1 MQKGKISNDVE
12 EVKKPQE
19 QFEDRRIL
27 DELKNSY
34 LNYAMSVIVSRALPD
49 VRDGLKPS
57 QRRILVA
64 MNDLNLGPRSK
75 HRKCA
80 KIVGDTGGNYHPHGD
95 QATYGTLVRLGQ
107 EWSMRYLLIDPQG
120 NFGSID
126 SDPPAAMR
134 YTEARMAAPAMDM
147 LEDINHDTVDFVPNY
162 DETRQEPT
170 VLPSKFPNLLVNGS
184 TGIAVGMATN
194 IPPHNIGEVC
204 DALLLVIE
212 DPNCGFKDIIKRL
225 PGPDFPTG
233 GIICGRKGIMD
244 AYTTGRG
251 HLTVRGKVDIETTKR
266 GKERILITEIPY
278 MVVKTTIVSKVADCV
293 HNNVIG
299 EIADIRDESDRHG
312 LRIVIDL
319 KKDTDPEIVLN
330 KLYRYTP
337 LQSTFAIANIALVND
352 RPETLNI
359 KEMLD
364 RFIDHRKI
372 VVRRRSMFL
381 LKRCRNRAHILEGL
395 ILAVSDIDEIIELIK
410 KSPDTPTAKLNLMGK
425 PLRLAELATLKEILP
440 KAFVKEKSKGEHFL
454 TGPQADAILTMQL
467 QRLTGLEMEKLA
479 REYAEVTEQ
488 IEGYEAILASDR
500 VLLDIIREDIYEIK
514 EKYGDARRTK
524 ITTKAEQLAVEDLI
538 AEEEVIV
545 TVSHSGYVKRMP
557 IDTYRKQA
565 RGGRGIIGSDTKE
578 GDFIEH
584 LFVASTHDY
593 LLIFTNR
600 GKCYWL
606 KVYDVPSMSRQSKG
620 RNIVNLLN
628 LGNQQIASIINVS
641 TFGGEDE
648 EDTQQ
653 RQLIM
658 ATKNGLVKKTKLS
671 AYSNPRTTGV
681 IAINLDP
688 NDDLIGVS
696 LTTGAD
702 HIILGTRDGMTIRF
716 DESQVRSM
724 GRASRG
730 VKGIKLRT
738 GDVVVGMVIVEEKA
752 ALFTVCENGYGKRT
766 GLENYRPQSRGGV
779 GLKNIKTTARNG
791 KVVALEAVQN
801 KDDLMLITAQGM
813 VIRTGL
819 DQIRS
824 IGRNTQGVRLIKLKA
839 GDTLVAAEKI
849 AAEDA
854 NGEKDKSRNNQESQP
869 KSEAN
874 GEPEPIDD
882 ELDEPESKPTHNL
895 EPKPKHNPKPKSK
908 SEPKAKKISK
918 TKPKLELKSKDRR
931 KSGKRTSELAN

>member
-1 MQKGKISNDVE
+1 MK
-12 EVKKPQE
+12 EVNKQQE
-19 QFEDRRIL
+19 KFEDMHIL

-107 EWSMRYLLIDPQG
+107 EWNMRYPLIDPQG

-134 YTEARMAAPAMDM
+134 YTEARMAAPAVDM
-147 LEDINHDTVDFVPNY
+147 LEDIKLDSVDFVPNY
-162 DETRQEPT
+162 DETREEPT

-204 DALLLVIE
+204 NALIMVID
-212 DPNCGFKDIIKRL
+212 DPNCGFKDIIKCL

-233 GIICGRKGIMD
+233 GIICGKKGIID

-266 GKERILITEIPY
+266 GRDRIVITEIPY
-278 MVVKTTIVSKVADCV
+278 MVVKTTIVSKIADCV
-293 HNNVIG
+293 HNNTIPEV
-299 EIADIRDESDRHG
+299 ADIRDESDRHG
-312 LRIVIDL
+312 LRIVVDL
-319 KKDTDPEIVLN
+319 KKDADVEIALN
-330 KLYRYTP
+330 KLYRYTS
-337 LQSTFAIANIALVND
+337 LQSTFAIANIALVDN

-359 KEMLD
+359 REMLD
-364 RFIDHRKI
+364 CFIKHRKTVI
-372 VVRRRSMFL
+372 RRRTRFL

-410 KSPDTPTAKLNLMGK
+410 KSPDTPTAKLNLMKK
-425 PLRLAELATLKEILP
+425 PLRLAEVATLKKILP
-440 KAFVKEKSKGEHFL
+440 KAFVSEKSKGEHFL

-467 QRLTGLEMEKLA
+467 QRLTGLEIEKLA
-479 REYAEVTEQ
+479 KEYAELVEQ
-488 IEGYEAILASDR
+488 IEGYEAVLANDEILM
-500 VLLDIIREDIYEIK
+500 DIIREDIYEIK

-524 ITTKAEQLAVEDLI
+524 IAAKVEQLDMEDLI

-545 TVSHSGYVKRMP
+545 TISHSGYVKRLP
-557 IDTYRKQA
+557 IDTYRKQG
-565 RGGRGIIGSDTKE
+565 RGGRGIIGSVTKE
-578 GDFIEH
+578 GDFVEH

-606 KVYDVPSMSRQSKG
+606 KVYDIPSMSRQSKG

-628 LGNQQIASIINVS
+628 LGTQKIASIINVKS
-641 TFGGEDE
+641 FE
-648 EDTQQ
+648 EEEQDKEKQ
-653 RQLIM
+653 RQLVM
-658 ATKNGLVKKTKLS
+658 ATKNGIVKKTRLA
-671 AYSNPRTTGV
+671 AYGNPRQTGV

-688 NDDLIGVS
+688 TDDLIGVA
-696 LTTGAD
+696 LTTGED
-702 HIILGTRDGMTIRF
+702 DIVLGTRDGMTIRF
-716 DESQVRSM
+716 DEKQVRSM

-730 VKGIKLRT
+730 VRGIKLRS
-738 GDVVVGMVIVEEKA
+738 DDAVVDMVIVEEKA

-779 GLKNIKTTARNG
+779 GLKNIKTSERNG
-791 KVVALEAVQN
+791 KVVALKAVQS
-801 KDDLMLITAQGM
+801 KDDLMMITATGM
-813 VIRTGL
+813 IIRTGL
-819 DQIRS
+819 DEIRS
-824 IGRNTQGVRLIKLKA
+824 IGRNTQGVRLIKLKP
-839 GDTLVAAEKI
+839 GDKLVAAEKI
-849 AAEDA
+849 MAEDSDNDKNKA
-854 NGEKDKSRNNQESQP
+854 NDNDKKHPKTNYKAKNN
-869 KSEAN
+869 N
-874 GEPEPIDD
+874 
-882 ELDEPESKPTHNL
+882 SK
-895 EPKPKHNPKPKSK
+895 KRGKSK
-908 SEPKAKKISK
+908 
-918 TKPKLELKSKDRR
+918 
-931 KSGKRTSELAN
+931 

>member
-1 MQKGKISNDVE
+1 MKEIE
-12 EVKKPQE
+12 KPQE
-19 QFEDRRIL
+19 KFEDMRIL

-107 EWSMRYLLIDPQG
+107 NWNMRYTLVDPQG

-134 YTEARMAAPAMDM
+134 YTEARMAAPATDM
-147 LEDINHDTVDFVPNY
+147 LEDIKHDTVDFVPNY
-162 DETRQEPT
+162 DETRTEPT

-194 IPPHNIGEVC
+194 IPPHNVAEICE
-204 DALLLVIE
+204 ALLLVINE
-212 DPNCGFKDIIKRL
+212 PDCGFKDIIKLL

-233 GIICGRKGIMD
+233 GIICGKKGIMN

-251 HLTVRGKVDIETTKR
+251 HLTVRGKVDIETNKKGR
-266 GKERILITEIPY
+266 DRIVITEIPY
-278 MVVKTTIVSKVADCV
+278 MVVKTTIVSKIADCV
-293 HNNVIG
+293 HNNTLPEV
-299 EIADIRDESDRHG
+299 ADVRDESDRHG
-312 LRIVIDL
+312 LRIVVDL
-319 KKDTDPEIVLN
+319 KKDAEPEIVLN
-330 KLYRYTP
+330 KLYRYTQ
-337 LQSTFAIANIALVND
+337 LQTTFAIANIALVNNK
-352 RPETLNI
+352 PETLNI
-359 KEMLD
+359 REILD
-364 RFIDHRKI
+364 CFIDHRKTVI
-372 VVRRRSMFL
+372 RRRSRFL

-395 ILAVSDIDEIIELIK
+395 LLAVSDIDEIIDLIK
-410 KSPDTPTAKLNLMGK
+410 RSPDTPTAKLNLMEK
-425 PLRLAELATLKEILP
+425 PLRLAEVATLKKILP
-440 KAFVKEKSKGEHFL
+440 EAFIKEKSSGEHFL

-479 REYAEVTEQ
+479 KEYADLTEQ
-488 IEGYEAILASDR
+488 IEGYEAILASDEI
-500 VLLDIIREDIYEIK
+500 LLDIIREDIYEIK

-524 ITTKAEQLAVEDLI
+524 ITAAAEQFAMEDLI

-545 TVSHSGYVKRMP
+545 TVSHSGYVKRLP

-578 GDFIEH
+578 GDFLKH
-584 LFVASTHDY
+584 LFIASTHDY

-606 KVYDVPSMSRQSKG
+606 KVYDIPSLSRQSRG
-620 RNIVNLLN
+620 RNIVNLLK
-628 LGNQQIASIINVS
+628 LGNQTIASIINVS
-641 TFGGEDE
+641 CFEDE
-648 EDTQQ
+648 SSEGDEEAKP
-653 RQLIM
+653 RQLVM
-658 ATKNGLVKKTKLS
+658 ATRNGIIKKTKLS

-688 NDDLIGVS
+688 NDDLIDVA
-696 LTTGAD
+696 LTTGSD

-730 VKGIKLRT
+730 VKGINLRS
-738 GDVVVGMVIVEEKA
+738 GDAVVGMVIVEEKA

-766 GLENYRPQSRGGV
+766 GLENYRPQSRGGI
-779 GLKNIKTTARNG
+779 GLKNIKTSSRNG
-791 KVVALEAVQN
+791 KVVALQAVQS
-801 KDDLMLITAQGM
+801 KDDLMMITANGM
-813 VIRTGL
+813 IIRTGL
-819 DQIRS
+819 DEIRS
-824 IGRNTQGVRLIKLKA
+824 IGRNTQGVRLIKLKP
-839 GDTLVAAEKI
+839 GDKLVAAEKI
-849 AAEDA
+849 VSEEEENSKAESKEKG
-854 NGEKDKSRNNQESQP
+854 NSQSKPKNKDKE
-869 KSEAN
+869 
-874 GEPEPIDD
+874 
-882 ELDEPESKPTHNL
+882 
-895 EPKPKHNPKPKSK
+895 
-908 SEPKAKKISK
+908 
-918 TKPKLELKSKDRR
+918 
-931 KSGKRTSELAN
+931 

>member
-1 MQKGKISNDVE
+1 MKDIE
-12 EVKKPQE
+12 KPQE
-19 QFEDRRIL
+19 QFEDMRIL

-107 EWSMRYLLIDPQG
+107 EWNMRYPLVNPQG

-134 YTEARMAAPAMDM
+134 YTEARMAAPATDM
-147 LEDINHDTVDFVPNY
+147 LEDIKHDTVDFIPNY
-162 DETRQEPT
+162 DETRMEPT

-194 IPPHNIGEVC
+194 IPPHNVAEIC
-204 DALLLVIE
+204 DALLLVIDE
-212 DPNCGFKDIIKRL
+212 PDCGFKDIIKRL

-251 HLTVRGKVDIETTKR
+251 HLTVRGKVDVETTKR
-266 GKERILITEIPY
+266 GRERIVITEIPY
-278 MVVKTTIVSKVADCV
+278 MVVKTTIVSKIADCV
-293 HNNVIG
+293 HKNTLPEV
-299 EIADIRDESDRHG
+299 ADVRDESDRHG
-312 LRIVIDL
+312 LRIVVDL
-319 KKDTDPEIVLN
+319 KRDADAEIALN
-330 KLYRYTP
+330 KLYRYTL
-337 LQSTFAIANIALVND
+337 LQTTFAIANIALVNSK
-352 RPETLNI
+352 PETLNI
-359 KEMLD
+359 REMLD
-364 RFIDHRKI
+364 CFIEHRKI
-372 VVRRRSMFL
+372 VIRRRSRFL

-395 ILAVSDIDEIIELIK
+395 LLAVSDIDEIIDLIK
-410 KSPDTPTAKLNLMGK
+410 KSPDTPTAKLNLMKK
-425 PLRLAELATLKEILP
+425 PLRLAEVATLKKILP
-440 KAFVKEKSKGEHFL
+440 KDFIKEKSKGKHFL

-479 REYAEVTEQ
+479 KEYADLTEQ
-488 IEGYEAILASDR
+488 IEGYEAILASDQI
-500 VLLDIIREDIYEIK
+500 LLDIIREDIYEIK

-524 ITTKAEQLAVEDLI
+524 ITAAAEQFADEDLI

-545 TVSHSGYVKRMP
+545 TVSHSGYVKRLP

-578 GDFIEH
+578 GDFIKH
-584 LFVASTHDY
+584 LFIASTHDY

-606 KVYDVPSMSRQSKG
+606 KVYDIPSMSRQSKG
-620 RNIVNLLN
+620 RNVVNLLK

-641 TFGGEDE
+641 SFNNEGDE
-648 EDTQQ
+648 NAPE
-653 RQLIM
+653 RQLVM
-658 ATKNGLVKKTKLS
+658 ATRNGIIKKTRLS
-671 AYSNPRTTGV
+671 AYGNPRANGV

-688 NDDLIGVS
+688 NDDLIDVA

-716 DESQVRSM
+716 DENQVRSM

-730 VKGIKLRT
+730 VKGINLRT
-738 GDVVVGMVIVEEKA
+738 GDAVVGMVIVEEKA

-766 GLENYRPQSRGGV
+766 GLENYRSQSRGGV
-779 GLKNIKTTARNG
+779 GLKNIKTTTRNG
-791 KVVALEAVQN
+791 KVVALNAVQN
-801 KDDLMLITAQGM
+801 KDDLMMITANGM
-813 VIRTGL
+813 IIRTGL

-839 GDTLVAAEKI
+839 GDKLVAAEKI
-849 AAEDA
+849 VSEDA
-854 NGEKDKSRNNQESQP
+854 GNSKAGSNEKRKPQSNPTTKS
-869 KSEAN
+869 
-874 GEPEPIDD
+874 
-882 ELDEPESKPTHNL
+882 
-895 EPKPKHNPKPKSK
+895 NPKAKSK
-908 SEPKAKKISK
+908 SKTRTKSSKK
-918 TKPKLELKSKDRR
+918 RR
-931 KSGKRTSELAN
+931 KS

>member
-1 MQKGKISNDVE
+1 MK
-12 EVKKPQE
+12 EVNKQQE
-19 QFEDRRIL
+19 KFEDMHIL

-107 EWSMRYLLIDPQG
+107 EWNMRYPLIDPQG

-134 YTEARMAAPAMDM
+134 YTEARMAAPAVDM
-147 LEDINHDTVDFVPNY
+147 LEDIKLDSVDFVPNY
-162 DETRQEPT
+162 DETREEPT

-204 DALLLVIE
+204 DALIMVID
-212 DPNCGFKDIIKRL
+212 DPNCGFKDIIKCL

-233 GIICGRKGIMD
+233 GIICGRKGIID

-266 GKERILITEIPY
+266 GRDRIIITEIPY
-278 MVVKTTIVSKVADCV
+278 MVVKTTIVSKIADCV
-293 HNNVIG
+293 HNNTIPEV
-299 EIADIRDESDRHG
+299 ADIRDESDRHG
-312 LRIVIDL
+312 LRIVVDL
-319 KKDTDPEIVLN
+319 KKDADVEIALN
-330 KLYRYTP
+330 KLYRYTS
-337 LQSTFAIANIALVND
+337 LQSTFAIANIALVDN

-359 KEMLD
+359 REMLD
-364 RFIDHRKI
+364 CFIKHRKTVI
-372 VVRRRSMFL
+372 RRRTRFL

-410 KSPDTPTAKLNLMGK
+410 KSPDTPTAKLNLMKK
-425 PLRLAELATLKEILP
+425 PLRLAEVATLKKILP
-440 KAFVKEKSKGEHFL
+440 KAFVSEKSKGEHFL

-467 QRLTGLEMEKLA
+467 QRLTGLEIEKLA
-479 REYAEVTEQ
+479 KEYAELVEQ
-488 IEGYEAILASDR
+488 IEGYEAVLANDEILM
-500 VLLDIIREDIYEIK
+500 DIIREDIYEIK

-524 ITTKAEQLAVEDLI
+524 IAAKVEQLDMEDLI

-545 TVSHSGYVKRMP
+545 TISHSGYVKRLP
-557 IDTYRKQA
+557 IDTYRKQG
-565 RGGRGIIGSDTKE
+565 RGGRGIIGSVTKE
-578 GDFIEH
+578 GDFVEH

-606 KVYDVPSMSRQSKG
+606 KVYDIPSMSRQSKG

-628 LGNQQIASIINVS
+628 LGTQKIASIINVKS
-641 TFGGEDE
+641 FE
-648 EDTQQ
+648 EEEQDKEKQ
-653 RQLIM
+653 RQLVM
-658 ATKNGLVKKTKLS
+658 ATKNGIVKKTRLA
-671 AYSNPRTTGV
+671 AYGNPRQTGV

-688 NDDLIGVS
+688 TDDLIGVA
-696 LTTGAD
+696 LTTGED
-702 HIILGTRDGMTIRF
+702 DIVLGTRDGMTIRF
-716 DESQVRSM
+716 DEKQVRSM

-730 VKGIKLRT
+730 VRGIKLRS
-738 GDVVVGMVIVEEKA
+738 DDAVVDMVIVEEKA

-779 GLKNIKTTARNG
+779 GLKNIKTSERNG
-791 KVVALEAVQN
+791 KVVALKAVQS
-801 KDDLMLITAQGM
+801 KDDLMMITATGM
-813 VIRTGL
+813 IIRTGL
-819 DQIRS
+819 DEIRS
-824 IGRNTQGVRLIKLKA
+824 IGRNTQGVRLIKLKP
-839 GDTLVAAEKI
+839 GDKLVAAEKI
-849 AAEDA
+849 MAEDSDNDKNKA
-854 NGEKDKSRNNQESQP
+854 NGNDKKQP
-869 KSEAN
+869 KTN
-874 GEPEPIDD
+874 
-882 ELDEPESKPTHNL
+882 SKAKNNNS
-895 EPKPKHNPKPKSK
+895 KKRGKSK
-908 SEPKAKKISK
+908 
-918 TKPKLELKSKDRR
+918 
-931 KSGKRTSELAN
+931 